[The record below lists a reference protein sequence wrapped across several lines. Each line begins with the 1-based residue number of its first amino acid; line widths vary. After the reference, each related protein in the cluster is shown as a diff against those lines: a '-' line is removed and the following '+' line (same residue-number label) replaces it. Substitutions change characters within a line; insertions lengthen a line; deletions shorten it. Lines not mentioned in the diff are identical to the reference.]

1 MVARAVGDPPIDD
14 DSICTGELTAMRTG
28 YRKPGGPVVYRGVWC
43 RKLWWA
49 TVLTAVQDGPELT
62 ALYWPA
68 GTPQKL
74 PARPLTPRDL
84 LSREQVELVDRTW
97 VDTDVL
103 LLTAP
108 GAAHAV
114 YAMWEEG
121 QTSLR
126 CWYVDLQAPL
136 RRTTKGFDTRDHL
149 LDIVISP
156 DRSEWRWKDE
166 DEFNEAVAI
175 GVFSPEGA
183 RAIREEGERVIELS
197 AAEESPFCDGWETWS
212 PPEGWE
218 IPAFP
223 ENWDRLE
230 DVG

>member
-1 MVARAVGDPPIDD
+1 MTV
-14 DSICTGELTAMRTG
+14 S
-28 YRKPGGPVVYRGVWC
+28 YWKPGTPVVYRGVWR

-49 TVLTAVQDGPELT
+49 TGVTAVQDGPELT
-62 ALYWPA
+62 ALYCPA
-68 GTPQKL
+68 GTPEKM
-74 PARPLTPRDL
+74 PAERLSPRDL
-84 LSREQVELVDRTW
+84 LSTEQVELVDRTW
-97 VDTDVL
+97 ADTDVL

-136 RRTTKGFDTRDHL
+136 RRTTMGFDTRDHL
-149 LDIVISP
+149 LDVVISP
-156 DRSEWRWKDE
+156 DRSEWWWKDE
-166 DEFNEAVAI
+166 DEFEEAVAI
-175 GVFSPEGA
+175 GVFSADEA
-183 RAIREEGERVIELS
+183 RAIREEGDRVVGLLE
-197 AAEESPFCDGWETWS
+197 ADESPFRDGWETWS
-212 PPEGWE
+212 PPTGWE

>member
-1 MVARAVGDPPIDD
+1 MRA
-14 DSICTGELTAMRTG
+14 G
-28 YRKPGGPVVYRGVWC
+28 YWKPGAPVVYRGVWR

-49 TVLTAVQDGPELT
+49 TVVTVVQDDPELT

-68 GTPQKL
+68 GTPEKL
-74 PARPLTPRDL
+74 PAKRLSPRDL
-84 LSREQVELVDRTW
+84 LSQEQVELVDRTW

-103 LLTAP
+103 VLATP

-114 YAMWEEG
+114 CAMWEEG
-121 QTSLR
+121 QTGLR
-126 CWYVDLQAPL
+126 CWYVDLQAAL
-136 RRTTKGFDTRDHL
+136 RRTVMGFDTRDHL

-166 DEFNEAVAI
+166 DEFSEAVGL
-175 GVFSPEGA
+175 GVFSPEEA
-183 RAIREEGERVIELS
+183 QAIRAEGQRVIELLEAGS
-197 AAEESPFCDGWETWS
+197 SPFRDGWETWC
-212 PPEGWE
+212 PPAGWE

-230 DVG
+230 DVD